1 MKRLTKIGV
10 VLASITAIEIAVF
23 QHYNTLLNTKPA
35 VAADA
40 QTSHTAPTGIDVTGF
55 KPFLNNS
62 FLAVSDDHSRFAY
75 IDSQSVLRVED
86 ISTHKEIYSLQL
98 LIKPVYLQWVN
109 DDMLF
114 IGTEVDNGGTKD
126 LRLSTI
132 DISSGTLRL
141 IQSFAGFSPDS
152 TFKQISFSS
161 YTNDVYVLIGNQ
173 YNSALYHFDTNG
185 NINRVYLGGRY
196 VSNIGVT
203 STTGELYFQDFAEG
217 TKNVLVNSSSEI
229 HLIQRNAI
237 LLRVSGNVLYYGVLN
252 SDGMVTSVAKYQNQ
266 TSTTVVTLP
275 TPVDPSKILLTD
287 DDEVVV
293 LSDSAYTNLNDNQT
307 VSLPAG
313 AETLVKDNCLFII
326 RPNKVSVVM

>member
-1 MKRLTKIGV
+1 LRRLTKIGI
-10 VLASITAIEIAVF
+10 VLASITAVEIAVF
-23 QHYNTLLNTKPA
+23 QHYNSLLNTKPA
-35 VAADA
+35 VAADTDTKHA
-40 QTSHTAPTGIDVTGF
+40 ASTGIDVTGF
-55 KPFLNNS
+55 KPFLDNR
-62 FLAVSDDHSRFAY
+62 FLTVSNDHSRFAY
-75 IDSQSVLRVED
+75 IDSHNVLRVED

-98 LIKPVYLQWVN
+98 LIKPVYLRWVN

-114 IGTEVDNGGTKD
+114 IGTEIDNGGTKD
-126 LRLSTI
+126 LRLSTL
-132 DISSGTLRL
+132 DITSGTLRL
-141 IQSFAGFSPDS
+141 IQSFAGFAPDS

-185 NINRVYLGGRY
+185 TVNRVYLGGRY
-196 VSNIGVT
+196 VSNVGVT

-217 TKNVLVNSSSEI
+217 TKNVLINTNSEV

-237 LLRVSGNVLYYGVLN
+237 LLRVSRNVLYYGVLN
-252 SDGMVTSVAKYQNQ
+252 SNGMVTSVAKYQNQ
-266 TSTTVVTLP
+266 SSTTVATLP
-275 TPVDPSKILLTD
+275 TPVDPSKILLTE

-293 LSDSAYTNLNDNQT
+293 LSDSAYKNLNSNQT

-326 RPNKVSVVM
+326 RPNKVSIVM